1 MLDAIQPSLLSQTG
15 GGAIK
20 HSRESSNIHA
30 TIYACNG
37 MLSLFAYVSSLSDTR
52 DTLVIDVP
60 GRFAPNIPNPIWGA
74 EGLFFRTSLVRPEY
88 PSDDTVAQVKMKK
101 DDGSG
106 AWSLYARLSS
116 GVGITGYISLM
127 NFVPCGEYEEVAA

>member
-1 MLDAIQPSLLSQTG
+1 
-15 GGAIK
+15 
-20 HSRESSNIHA
+20 
-30 TIYACNG
+30 
-37 MLSLFAYVSSLSDTR
+37 MLSLFAYIKSLSDTR

-60 GRFAPNIPNPIWGA
+60 GRFAPNIPKPVWDV

-88 PSDDTVAQVKMKK
+88 PSDNTVAQVKMKK
-101 DDGSG
+101 DGGSG